1 MLLTLK
7 NYLSNKD
14 RGNTKMK
21 GDKLVLGLT
30 GMPGSGKSLVVN
42 VAKEQD
48 YDIVTMGDI
57 IREETKKRDLE
68 LTRENVG
75 KVMLAL
81 RREEGPAVV
90 AKRCLPKLT
99 KSKSS
104 KIIVDGIRSLDE
116 IDEFKR
122 NLKKFTHI
130 GVHASPETRFQRLFN
145 RARPDDPKNW
155 EDFNERDMRELS
167 VGLGNAITMAEKMII
182 NEGPINAVKID
193 IREALEA
200 VEQEWMT

>member
-1 MLLTLK
+1 
-7 NYLSNKD
+7 
-14 RGNTKMK
+14 MK

-42 VAKEQD
+42 VAKEQE
-48 YDIVTMGDI
+48 YEVISMGDI
-57 IREETKKRDLE
+57 VREETKKRKLE
-68 LTRENVG
+68 LTPENVG

-90 AKRCLPKLT
+90 ARRCLPKIAAS
-99 KSKSS
+99 KSK

-116 IDEFKR
+116 VDELKR
-122 NLKKFTHI
+122 NLPKFTHI
-130 GVHASPETRFQRLFN
+130 GVHAGPETRFERLYN

-167 VGLGNAITMAEKMII
+167 VGLGNAIAMAERMII
-182 NEGPINAVKID
+182 NQGPINVVKVD
-193 IREALEA
+193 IRETLET

>member
-7 NYLSNKD
+7 DYLSNKN
-14 RGNTKMK
+14 RRNKKMK

-57 IREETKKRDLE
+57 IRQETKKRNME
-68 LTRENVG
+68 LTPENMG

-81 RREEGPAVV
+81 RREEGPAVI
-90 AKRCLPKLT
+90 AKRCLPKIT

-130 GVHASPETRFQRLFN
+130 GVHASPETRFERLYN

-167 VGLGNAITMAEKMII
+167 VGLGNAIAMAEKMII
-182 NEGPINAVKID
+182 NQGPINVVKID

-200 VEQEWMT
+200 VEQEWIS

>member
-1 MLLTLK
+1 
-7 NYLSNKD
+7 
-14 RGNTKMK
+14 MK

-42 VAKEQD
+42 VAEEQD
-48 YDIVTMGDI
+48 YEVISMGDVV
-57 IREETKKRDLE
+57 REETKKRKLE
-68 LTRENVG
+68 LTPENIG

-90 AKRCLPKLT
+90 AKKCLPRIAAAKG
-99 KSKSS
+99 SKV
-104 KIIVDGIRSLDE
+104 IVDGIRSLDE

-130 GVHASPETRFQRLFN
+130 GVHASPETRFERLYN

-167 VGLGNAITMAEKMII
+167 VGLGDAIAMADEMII
-182 NEGPINAVKID
+182 NEGPINIEKVE
-193 IREALEA
+193 IREILEK
-200 VEQEWMT
+200 VEHEWLS

>member
-1 MLLTLK
+1 
-7 NYLSNKD
+7 
-14 RGNTKMK
+14 MK

-42 VAKEQD
+42 IAEQQD
-48 YDIVTMGDI
+48 YEIVTMGDI
-57 IREETKKRDLE
+57 VREETKKRKMK
-68 LTRENVG
+68 LTPENMG

-81 RREEGPAVV
+81 RREEGPAVI
-90 AKRCLPKLT
+90 AKRCLPKIT
-99 KSKSS
+99 KSKSN
-104 KIIVDGIRSLDE
+104 KVIVDGIRSLDE

-130 GVHASPETRFQRLFN
+130 GVHASPETRFERLYN

-167 VGLGNAITMAEKMII
+167 VGLGNAITMAERMII
-182 NEGPINAVKID
+182 NEGPINTVTVD

-200 VEQEWMT
+200 VEQKWMT

>member
-1 MLLTLK
+1 M
-7 NYLSNKD
+7 SEP
-14 RGNTKMK
+14 
-21 GDKLVLGLT
+21 KLVLGST
-30 GMPGSGKSLVVN
+30 GMPGSGKSVVVQ
-42 VAKEQD
+42 VAKANG
-48 YDIVTMGDI
+48 YDTVIMGDI

-90 AKRCLPKLT
+90 AKRCLPKIT

-145 RARPDDPKNW
+145 RGRPDDPKNW
-155 EDFNERDMRELS
+155 EDFNDRDMRELS

>member
-1 MLLTLK
+1 
-7 NYLSNKD
+7 
-14 RGNTKMK
+14 MK

-42 VAKEQD
+42 VAEQQD
-48 YDIVTMGDI
+48 YDIVIMGDV
-57 IREETKKRDLE
+57 IREETKKRKMDI
-68 LTRENVG
+68 TPENMG

-81 RREEGPAVV
+81 RREEGPAVI
-90 AKRCLPKLT
+90 AKRCLPKIT
-99 KSKSS
+99 KSKKS
-104 KIIVDGIRSLDE
+104 KVMVDGIRSLDE

-130 GVHASPETRFQRLFN
+130 GVHASPDTRFERLFN

-167 VGLGNAITMAEKMII
+167 VGLGNAITMAERMII
-182 NEGPINAVKID
+182 NEGPINVVTVD

-200 VEQEWMT
+200 VEQKWMT